1 MDKRHTDKKREEKQ
15 MKLESRLLEKTFGR
29 RTVVNGISL
38 YVTSGEVCGL
48 LGPNGAGKSTTFHM
62 MVGFLEP
69 TAGSVFIDGRDV
81 TKDPM
86 YLRARNGIGYLAQ
99 EPTVFR
105 GLTVEQNLQAI
116 LERTVSD
123 KAEINGKVDAL
134 LEEFGLTK
142 LRAQKAWSLSGGEKR
157 RLEVARV
164 MINEPKIILLDEPFV
179 GIDPITVSEL
189 QKIIIHLKA
198 KGIGVLITDHNVR
211 ETLSI
216 TDRAYLIY
224 AGQILIDGNAETLLN
239 DPKARELYLGW
250 DFKL

>member
-1 MDKRHTDKKREEKQ
+1 
-15 MKLESRLLEKTFGR
+15 MKLESKLLEKNFSR
-29 RTVVNGISL
+29 RTVVNGVSL
-38 YVTSGEVCGL
+38 CVNSGEVVGL

-69 TAGSVFIDGRDV
+69 SAGKVFIDGKDV
-81 TKDPM
+81 TKQPM

-105 GLTVEQNLQAI
+105 GLTVAQNLEAI
-116 LERTVSD
+116 LERKEKDAKVIKETVS
-123 KAEINGKVDAL
+123 AL
-134 LEEFGLTK
+134 LDEFGLTK
-142 LRAQKAWSLSGGEKR
+142 LSNQKAWTLSGGEKR

-164 MINEPKIILLDEPFV
+164 MINSPKIILLDEPFV

-189 QKIIIHLKA
+189 QKIIIHLKN

-216 TDRAYLIY
+216 TDRSYLMY
-224 AGQILIDGNAETLLN
+224 SGQILIDGTADTLLN
-239 DPKARELYLGW
+239 DKKARELYLGE